1 VAAPFPAPPAEPGA
15 APEEPPAGLVCELE
29 PQQSLRYRFELVDDT
44 GLPNPDPG
52 LFAVDLVED
61 RVPEVE
67 ILSPGRGEQDTVVGG
82 AIALR
87 ARAEDDFGLTRL
99 TWQATASDGT
109 PTAQEDLAFE
119 AAAPAAGE
127 AARGARRVGA
137 AGVARRLFSVVELAG
152 LSAAPQGSQTTAAPD
167 AASALEG
174 QQFELVVSATDNRE
188 PEARVGRSAPVR
200 VRVVSVDEF
209 LRRIQDR
216 LARIQTSVGEL
227 GELQLDRRR
236 RTLDLIASLESD
248 EPSLSAEVAEV
259 AALLTGQRRVLGDA
273 RAIERELAAIAEAVI
288 YARVDE
294 RAGPLLSFVD
304 PLLAEGDA
312 RGFRAEPWRALV
324 DAHAAGQ
331 LGASGLAGKLVEIVG
346 TSLDI
351 GETLCVQAVDAV
363 DRARDAGEPLE
374 IGLVHE
380 ELTLASER
388 QAEVLARIELL
399 LELLAEW
406 DNFQSVLS
414 LTRDILN
421 RQKNLSEQTRQY
433 AKDN

>member
-1 VAAPFPAPPAEPGA
+1 
-15 APEEPPAGLVCELE
+15 
-29 PQQSLRYRFELVDDT
+29 
-44 GLPNPDPG
+44 
-52 LFAVDLVED
+52 
-61 RVPEVE
+61 
-67 ILSPGRGEQDTVVGG
+67 
-82 AIALR
+82 
-87 ARAEDDFGLTRL
+87 
-99 TWQATASDGT
+99 
-109 PTAQEDLAFE
+109 
-119 AAAPAAGE
+119 
-127 AARGARRVGA
+127 
-137 AGVARRLFSVVELAG
+137 
-152 LSAAPQGSQTTAAPD
+152 
-167 AASALEG
+167 
-174 QQFELVVSATDNRE
+174 
-188 PEARVGRSAPVR
+188 
-200 VRVVSVDEF
+200 
-209 LRRIQDR
+209 
-216 LARIQTSVGEL
+216 
-227 GELQLDRRR
+227 
-236 RTLDLIASLESD
+236 
-248 EPSLSAEVAEV
+248 
-259 AALLTGQRRVLGDA
+259 
-273 RAIERELAAIAEAVI
+273 
-288 YARVDE
+288 
-294 RAGPLLSFVD
+294 
-304 PLLAEGDA
+304 LLAEGDA
-312 RGFRAEPWRALV
+312 RGLRAEPWRARV